1 MVIQMDSNLVLMK
14 DIKSDLE
21 LADNFSLV
29 NIVIREYLDGVVYD

>member
-21 LADNFSLV
+21 LADSFSLV